1 MSDQAQ
7 STLTRADDA
16 QTVPELVNWVKQG
29 GFSLNL
35 PPERLAFL
43 LAITVMSQER
53 FEDELSEGE
62 LIDAFRIVS
71 EQFAA
76 SGDSSA
82 GNLAFRANN
91 AINEMVQARLL
102 SRFTSE
108 MTEGDSI
115 YRLTPLAMGIADYYA
130 RHREYSTLK
139 LSVQLSMVADE
150 IEKARSAA
158 MQDGDAKFWR
168 HNVYGVLK
176 YSVAEIFDRIDLNQ
190 RVMDEQQQQV
200 KDDIAALLTQ
210 DWQAAIA
217 NCEYLLNETSSTLRE
232 LQDTLQAA
240 GDNLQSQLLEIQEV
254 VRSRDDLDFV
264 DAMVYSLQMKLDRII
279 NWGQQA
285 IDLWI
290 GYDRHVHKFI
300 RTAIDMDKNRAFSQ
314 RLRQSVSDFF
324 DAPWFLTYA
333 DAERLRDTRDE
344 ALVLRDDEVTG
355 EMPAEV
361 EFEELTV
368 VDDALS
374 RQVSEM
380 LQRHRQ
386 TGQAINLGDVLKSYL
401 AEHPQARHFDLARL
415 VINQAVRMGY
425 SQSDFNA
432 IQPDWQAIN
441 DFGAKVQAN
450 VIDKY

>member
-7 STLTRADDA
+7 SSQYWADDA
-16 QTVPELVNWVKQG
+16 QTVPELVSWVKQSG
-29 GFSLNL
+29 LGLNL

-43 LAITVMSQER
+43 LAMAVMSQER
-53 FEDELSEGE
+53 LEDELSEHE
-62 LIDAFRIVS
+62 LVDVFRLVS
-71 EQFAA
+71 EQFT
-76 SGDSSA
+76 SDEGGSL
-82 GNLAFRANN
+82 GNVAFRANN

-108 MTEGDSI
+108 MTDGDSI
-115 YRLTPLAMGIADYYA
+115 YRLTPLALGIADYYA

-150 IEKARSAA
+150 IAKARRAA
-158 MQDGDAKFWR
+158 EQDGDAAFWR

-200 KDDIAALLTQ
+200 KEDIAALLTQ

-217 NCEYLLNETSSTLRE
+217 NCEYLLNETSSTLQE
-232 LQDTLQAA
+232 LQETLQAA
-240 GDNLQSQLLEIQEV
+240 GDELQSQLLEIQEV
-254 VRSRDDLDFV
+254 VRGRDDLDFV
-264 DAMVYSLQMKLDRII
+264 DSMVYSLQMKLDRIV

-314 RLRQSVSDFF
+314 RLRQSVSDYL

-355 EMPAEV
+355 EMPEEV
-361 EFEELTV
+361 AFEQLSV
-368 VDDALS
+368 VDDGLS
-374 RQVSEM
+374 HKVSQM
-380 LQRHRQ
+380 LNRHRE
-386 TGQAINLGDVLKSYL
+386 TGQAIDLGRVLKDYL

-425 SQSDFNA
+425 SQSDLNA